1 VNQGEIG
8 QTGRGTEPTAHAMR
22 RVATALML
30 AGTFAGAPIA
40 VAQVPPT
47 NPVPQGSPLPRVLP
61 PAPPSVAPGTVIPPP
76 SAPSGEVPNQPVR
89 VTSVAVEGVTAYPQQ
104 EISALAT
111 GLVGPAVPL
120 PQIDAAR
127 QAILQRYR
135 SDGYVLTT
143 VSANLDGK
151 GLLRFVVTE
160 GRIASVKL
168 DGDIGPAGTQVLR
181 FLNRL
186 TEQQPID
193 SVTLERYL
201 LLAQDV
207 PGISLRAVLEPSS
220 DQPGALNLIAQVS
233 RQAVSG
239 LATIDNRAFNQTGP
253 IEFLGLLDFNSFT
266 SFGEKTELSY
276 YHTFPNSQ
284 NFGQASTEVFV
295 GASGLKVRIYGGYGT
310 TDPTGSLGQSGYH
323 GTTTVFGTQATYPVI
338 RSRQQTLNLYLT
350 FDGIESNISLLNNG
364 VRTRQSFDSLRVLR
378 VGEDY
383 ALSDIWLGAERS
395 AINAVSTRVSQG
407 LRILGA
413 STNGTAPDAARQ
425 GERSDFTKFN
435 FEVSRTQTL
444 FYPWQGASVA
454 LMGLVTGQWSN
465 DILPPAEQFYLGGA
479 RFTRGYYA
487 GQVPGDKA
495 LATTVELQLNTS
507 FDVKVFEKSLDV
519 STQYYLFYDWG
530 ETWQN
535 LKTDFAT
542 RINSAGGGVRMQV
555 TRYTEVDLE
564 GLARFNRFPT
574 AGGGTPG
581 SGVSPLYGGAFY
593 WRVLTRF

>member
-1 VNQGEIG
+1 VNQGEVG
-8 QTGRGTEPTAHAMR
+8 HNGRETEPTAHAMR
-22 RVATALML
+22 CVATALML

-61 PAPPSVAPGTVIPPP
+61 PAPPSVAPGTVVPPP

-89 VTSVAVEGVTAYPQQ
+89 VTSVAVDGVTAYPQQ
-104 EISALAT
+104 EISALAA

-207 PGISLRAVLEPSS
+207 PGISLRAVLEPST

-350 FDGIESNISLLNNG
+350 FDGIESNISILNNG

-378 VGEDY
+378 AGEDY

-395 AINAVSTRVSQG
+395 AINAVSARVSQG

-435 FEVSRTQTL
+435 FELSRTQTL

-555 TRYTEVDLE
+555 TRYTELDLE
-564 GLARFNRFPT
+564 GLARFNKFPT

-581 SGVSPLYGGAFY
+581 SGVSPLYGGAFS